1 MLWPDAQAAAFFKL
15 FMETAFRFMYV
26 FLFILL
32 LSSCD
37 KSDDSTNT
45 DDPANLTVTILS
57 IDHQT
62 RLVEIQ
68 ASAQNAVQYHL
79 YIDGSADPEEI
90 NESGFFTYT
99 FESDGKYN
107 ISVQAYGISGRY
119 IVQSTLVTISS
130 GSGLIDVPLDKGYFS
145 PEEYD
150 GYTLTWQDEFNGS
163 SINNANWNFDIGDG
177 CPDLCGW
184 GNNELEYYRQENAW
198 VGNEYL
204 TIEARDEQF
213 ANRNYTSAKLTS
225 KDKVSF
231 KYGRVDIRALL
242 PFGKGMWP
250 ALWLLGQNIDQAGWP
265 YCGEIDI
272 MEMIGGNGGENTTY
286 GTIHWHDGEIN
297 ASYGGSTAT
306 SGDNLSEAYHV
317 FSIVWDETKIIW
329 YLDNQ
334 QYFEASITDSEQS
347 EFQKEFY
354 LILNVAVG
362 GNWPGNPD
370 ATTLFPQQMRIDYV
384 RVFQKN

>member
-1 MLWPDAQAAAFFKL
+1 MLRTVLSILIAII
-15 FMETAFRFMYV
+15 
-26 FLFILL
+26 FI
-32 LSSCD
+32 SCD
-37 KSDDSTNT
+37 KSDDNVDTS
-45 DDPANLTVTILS
+45 DPSNLTIIILS

-62 RLVEIQ
+62 GYVEIQ
-68 ASAQNAVQYHL
+68 ASAQNTVLYEL
-79 YIDGSADPEEI
+79 YIGANDTPEEST
-90 NESGFFTYT
+90 ETRYFEYT
-99 FESDGKYN
+99 FPGDGVYN
-107 ISVQAYGISGRY
+107 ISVRAYGTSGRY
-119 IVQSTLVTISS
+119 IKNSKVVSISS
-130 GSGLIDVPLDKGYFS
+130 GGGNNDVPLDKGYFS
-145 PEEYD
+145 PTEYP
-150 GYTLTWQDEFNGS
+150 GFTLLWQDEFNGN
-163 SINNANWNFDIGDG
+163 SINSANWNFDIGDG
-177 CPDLCGW
+177 CPNLCGW

-242 PFGKGMWP
+242 PYGKGMWP
-250 ALWLLGQNIDQAGWP
+250 ALWLLGQNIDQVGWP

-286 GTIHWHDGEIN
+286 GTIHWHDGESN
-297 ASYGGSTAT
+297 ASHGGSTAT

-317 FSIVWDETKIIW
+317 FSIVWDETKITW

-334 QYFEASITDSEQS
+334 QYFQSSITNNNQS
-347 EFQKEFY
+347 EFHAEFY

-370 ATTLFPQQMRIDYV
+370 ATTLFPQQMRVDYV